1 MLSTQEKFDLIARRQ
16 SFLEDADAESLKLL
30 LEDKPQLKLA
40 WETTPT
46 GKPHVGYFVP
56 IAKLIDFLRAGLD
69 VTVYYLDTYGFLV
82 NYVHSMETVAHRQRY
97 YHFLVTAILKALG
110 VSPSKVHFVAES
122 SLAYTKPFV
131 VDVQR
136 LCAIMKQDDARVTS
150 TEVSECDMISPLLCS
165 IHQSLS
171 EQYLG
176 LDIQY
181 GGEDQTGLFEH
192 AKKFIP
198 KLGYRR
204 REHLMNVMVAGLDG
218 LKMSSSKPAETKI
231 EFLDDPE
238 TVHTKVFKAACP
250 EQEVT
255 GNGVLGLL
263 RDVLFP
269 ISQQRAERLLGKT
282 GLYDDENGGDASEQR
297 PFCSPEAP
305 AGTIFTIVT
314 GDVEE
319 KHFATYEAIEAAYV
333 AGQVQPEAL
342 KQAVVDSFNVL
353 LAPIRASY
361 AESSE
366 WQEVDRLAYP
376 DGN

>member
-1 MLSTQEKFDLIARRQ
+1 MLSTREKFDLIARRQ
-16 SFLEDADAESLKLL
+16 SFLEDADAESLKQL
-30 LEDKPQLKLA
+30 LEKKPRLKLA

-82 NYVHSMETVAHRQRY
+82 NYVHSMETVAYRQRY

-136 LCAIMKQDDARVTS
+136 LCAIMKQDDARATS

-171 EQYLG
+171 EQYLD

-192 AKKFIP
+192 AKRFIP

-204 REHLMNVMVAGLDG
+204 REHIMNVMVAGLDG
-218 LKMSSSKPAETKI
+218 LKMSSSKPSHTKI

-238 TVHTKVFKAACP
+238 TVRDKVSKAACP
-250 EQEVT
+250 ERQVAD
-255 GNGVLGLL
+255 NGVLGLL

-282 GLYDDENGGDASEQR
+282 ELYDDENSGYSVGQH
-297 PFCSPEAP
+297 PFCSLKAP
-305 AGTIFTIVT
+305 TGTIFTIGG

-319 KHFATYEAIEAAYV
+319 KHFASYEDIETAFV
-333 AGQVQPEAL
+333 AGQVHPEAL
-342 KQAVVDSFNVL
+342 KQAVIDSFNVL
-353 LAPIRASY
+353 LAPIRAAY
-361 AESSE
+361 AESRE

-376 DGN
+376 EGN